1 MKLRLAIPIAVFA
14 VLLPLLIF
22 GLTRDPSKV
31 PSPLIDEPAP
41 DFELPGVLDPGRT
54 VSNADYA
61 GETVLLNVWA
71 TWCVGCRQEHAF
83 LLALAERNEIP
94 IYGLNWRD
102 ERDAAA
108 RWLVE
113 LGDPYVASGF
123 DGDGRVAIDWGVY
136 GAPETFL
143 IGSDG
148 TVLHKHVSPLTED
161 VWEEQFVPMIEA
173 AKGN

>member
-102 ERDAAA
+102 ERDAAV

>member
-1 MKLRLAIPIAVFA
+1 MKLRLVIPIAVFA
-14 VLLPLLIF
+14 VLIPLLIF
-22 GLTRDPSKV
+22 GLSRDPSKL
-31 PSPLIDEPAP
+31 PSPLINKPAP
-41 DFELPGVLDPGRT
+41 EFELPGVLDPGRT
-54 VSNADYA
+54 VSSADYA
-61 GETVLLNVWA
+61 GETVLVNVWA

-113 LGDPYVASGF
+113 LGNPYVASGF
-123 DGDGRVAIDWGVY
+123 DGDGSVAIDWGVY
-136 GAPETFL
+136 RAPETFL

-148 TVLHKHVSPLTED
+148 KVLYKHLSPLTEE
-161 VWEEQFVPMIEA
+161 VWEEQFVPMIDA